1 MAANPK
7 LADFARRALFDDTCA
22 ARLAVQGSNLMGRG
36 TASSQEHAPRTR
48 ARKGRVIF
56 DSTAKTEFFREANKK
71 PPTLSS

>member
-36 TASSQEHAPRTR
+36 TASFIVRQF
-48 ARKGRVIF
+48 KGQGI
-56 DSTAKTEFFREANKK
+56 KK
-71 PPTLSS
+71 LGF